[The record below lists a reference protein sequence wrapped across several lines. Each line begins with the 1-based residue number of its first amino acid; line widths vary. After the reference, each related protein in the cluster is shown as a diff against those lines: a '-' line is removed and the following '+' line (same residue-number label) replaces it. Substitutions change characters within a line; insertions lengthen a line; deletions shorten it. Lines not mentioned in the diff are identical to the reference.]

1 MTQVRSEVGA
11 RLVERVF
18 DSKLSP
24 DGKPSKWW
32 ICFARRKFLKAELS
46 K

>member
-1 MTQVRSEVGA
+1 
-11 RLVERVF
+11 LIDRVF
-18 DSKLSP
+18 DSKLSE

-32 ICFARRKFLKAELS
+32 TCFARRKFLKAELL